1 MLEYYLDFE
10 FWHLVGDE
18 KIAIER
24 WRDDSD
30 PQRVRRPAGRFTF
43 RSSACIFYR
52 FRRDTV
58 AYARSLNALVSFRD
72 GSAAPYS

>member
-1 MLEYYLDFE
+1 MLEYSLDFE
-10 FWHLVGDE
+10 FCHLVGDE
-18 KIAIER
+18 KIDIER

-30 PQRVRRPAGRFTF
+30 TRRVRRPAGRFTS

-58 AYARSLNALVSFRD
+58 DYARSLTALVFFRGD
-72 GSAAPYS
+72 SAAPYS